1 VNRNAKCRECEKW
14 SPGRGLVGR
23 CAAAGRADVSSVGH
37 GWTEPSTWSGTR
49 PCEGFRLAVGL
60 VAVEQTDAVAALL
73 LAEPLEHRR
82 VMLARMSREDAALTE
97 CIKARMVA
105 LHREARA

>member
-1 VNRNAKCRECEKW
+1 MHEDAKCRECEKW
-14 SPGRGLVGR
+14 SPGRGLVGK
-23 CAAAGRADVSSVGH
+23 CAAASRLDVPSVGH
-37 GWTEPSTWSGTR
+37 GWSEPPTWSGLR
-49 PCEGFRLAVGL
+49 RCADFRLAVGL

-73 LAEPLEHRR
+73 LAEPLAHRR

-97 CIKARMVA
+97 CIKLRMVA

>member
-1 VNRNAKCRECEKW
+1 MHEEAKCRECEKW
-14 SPGRGLVGR
+14 SPGRGLVGS
-23 CAAAGRADVSSVGH
+23 CAAAGRAGVSSVGD
-37 GWTEPSTWSGTR
+37 GWEWAPSWSGTR
-49 PCEGFRLAVGL
+49 RCSQFVLAVGL
-60 VAVEQTDAVAALL
+60 RAVEQTECVAKLL

-97 CIKARMVA
+97 CVKLRMVE